1 MSNAKNEANLLTE
14 DALFS
19 QYDEVYS
26 VKTSS
31 KQKYCKII
39 GERLFKLS
47 KGVSDYL
54 QIGEEDIGRNSVPCA
69 NLLIKEDKKEFVVIK
84 QARKNSCK
92 FSGNVNSVEIYSA
105 PFAKRIFES
114 LGKTFIASGTVT
126 FTDISFEETETG
138 HPYIIVKYDD
148 YKAAPGVLTDL
159 QTDIT
164 KGDN

>member
-1 MSNAKNEANLLTE
+1 MSNSKNEANLLTE
-14 DALFS
+14 DAIFS

-69 NLLIKEDKKEFVVIK
+69 NLLIKEDRKEFVIIK
-84 QARKNSCK
+84 QRRRSSCR
-92 FSGNVNSVEIYSA
+92 FCGAINRVEIYNA

-114 LGKTFIASGTVT
+114 LGKKFNASGTVS
-126 FTDISFEETETG
+126 FTKIVFEETEKG

-148 YKAAPGVLTDL
+148 YKAAPGVLTEL
-159 QTDIT
+159 ATDT
-164 KGDN
+164 MKGDK